1 MKIQIVNKRLPV
13 ALAATRSVE
22 AITSIPRDV
31 FQTHEA
37 ISTLGVMNVL
47 ELKPA
52 LVIADLESLEE
63 CPQVSRHALRTALDS
78 LGKDGAVMVSSFQ
91 FTAEPDRWIGE
102 ALLVRGLRSGVRY
115 LPPRIVLVTNFCG
128 GVGKTTLSLA
138 MARRFR
144 QASGLATA
152 IVEVG
157 VGGSSLNARLPGEY
171 FSLYEVVTQAAEPGR
186 WEDVTIYPS
195 DNWEAGS
202 LAADERTPGMLR
214 RITQDHTLTV
224 FDAFPTNP
232 LWGRVLELAS
242 DIMVIAAPR
251 QDSLAQTDAILRKL
265 KDDIAA
271 LEPQPHI
278 HMVLNQVRTLGERLP
293 LAGQISAW
301 IGYDE
306 HKAECLDSTLAEPL
320 LNLVYPG
327 WAKRKK
333 RKASS
338 GRGETGEGRGE
349 TGIESKE
356 ATG

>member
-1 MKIQIVNKRLPV
+1 MRIRIETQKRPPAVL
-13 ALAATRSVE
+13 LATRTPE
-22 AITSIPRDV
+22 ALSGIPAD
-31 FQTHEA
+31 FQTREA
-37 ISTLGVMNVL
+37 VSTLGVMS
-47 ELKPA
+47 A
-52 LVIADLESLEE
+52 LHANPILLVVDVDDLVE
-63 CPQVSRHALRTALDS
+63 CPDMSCEALRTVLSS
-78 LGKDGAVMVSSFQ
+78 LSEDGAVVVSSTQ

-242 DIMVIAAPR
+242 DILVVSAPR
-251 QDSLAQTDAILRKL
+251 LDSLAQTDAILRKL

-271 LEPQPHI
+271 LEPQPRI